1 MPVSPT
7 DAFVGFCRWR
17 RAHVRHH
24 QLLCLGVLLPLGLCV
39 VLAVGVYQRQSFCFD
54 LPLLYWIRTLAS
66 PNLDAF
72 FVVLTQQGYWY
83 GLVGIDVLIVLILL
97 GQRRWYVAGFAG
109 CSLVGAKLLNIA
121 AKHLFQR
128 ERPMLWE
135 TIAPAHGFSF
145 PSAHA
150 MDAMAMLTVLLVLLR
165 GVRWRGLLMMVPGTF
180 VLLLS
185 ASRLYLGVH
194 YPSDIL
200 GGWSAALVWVIG
212 LYLLMFRDA
221 DRLLALRSR
230 TDPECD

>member
-1 MPVSPT
+1 
-7 DAFVGFCRWR
+7 
-17 RAHVRHH
+17 
-24 QLLCLGVLLPLGLCV
+24 
-39 VLAVGVYQRQSFCFD
+39 
-54 LPLLYWIRTLAS
+54 
-66 PNLDAF
+66 
-72 FVVLTQQGYWY
+72 
-83 GLVGIDVLIVLILL
+83 
-97 GQRRWYVAGFAG
+97 
-109 CSLVGAKLLNIA
+109 
-121 AKHLFQR
+121 
-128 ERPMLWE
+128 MLWE

-230 TDPECD
+230 TGPERD

>member
-72 FVVLTQQGYWY
+72 FVALTQQGYWY
-83 GLVGIDVLIVLILL
+83 GVVGIDVLIVLILL

-109 CSLVGAKLLNIA
+109 SSLVGAKLLNIA

-145 PSAHA
+145 PAPTRW
-150 MDAMAMLTVLLVLLR
+150 M
-165 GVRWRGLLMMVPGTF
+165 RWR
-180 VLLLS
+180 
-185 ASRLYLGVH
+185 
-194 YPSDIL
+194 
-200 GGWSAALVWVIG
+200 
-212 LYLLMFRDA
+212 
-221 DRLLALRSR
+221 
-230 TDPECD
+230 C